1 MNEDS
6 MSRFEE
12 ELEDCG
18 GDIELWK
25 YRKNRENESFRG
37 LEIDPEKMKRLETIR
52 AKCRALARLDSGVIC
67 LPNRLT
73 PQNRNGVARISLPP
87 VMFSSDG
94 RVLSVLS
101 ELFRLA
107 DDVAMAAPRLV
118 SEDEDDEF
126 TGPRDGRE
134 IVLSF
139 GVHNM
144 WKTFI
149 KAPFI

>member
-1 MNEDS
+1 MNED
-6 MSRFEE
+6 MLNRFEE

-25 YRKNRENESFRG
+25 ERKLRENESFFG
-37 LEIDPEKMKRLETIR
+37 LEIDPEKMKRLEKIR
-52 AKCRALARLDSGVIC
+52 DMCLALARLDSGVIC

-73 PQNRNGVARISLPP
+73 PENRHGTVQVSLPP
-87 VMFSSDG
+87 LMFSADPRVTKILSDI
-94 RVLSVLS
+94 
-101 ELFRLA
+101 FRLA
-107 DDVAMAAPRLV
+107 DAFSMAAPRLIC
-118 SEDEDDEF
+118 EDEDDEF

-144 WKTFI
+144 WKVYG